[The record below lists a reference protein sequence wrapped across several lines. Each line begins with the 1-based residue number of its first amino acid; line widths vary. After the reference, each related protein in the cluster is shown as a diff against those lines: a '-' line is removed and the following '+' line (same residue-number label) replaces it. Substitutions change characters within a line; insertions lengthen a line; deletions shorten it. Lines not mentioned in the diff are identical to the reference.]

1 MAKRPQPAPGAI
13 YECDRLAHPL
23 FLAIR
28 LYANRLEVDM
38 GTTYL
43 HRYKKTEAYK
53 VSDLQGVTIKKR
65 TVTWKYSAALTTFG
79 IQEGRGRA
87 GILQCR
93 EQPLIA

>member
-43 HRYKKTEAYK
+43 HRYKGSARK
-53 VSDLQGVTIKKR
+53 V
-65 TVTWKYSAALTTFG
+65 AHFG
-79 IQEGRGRA
+79 SWPSMER
-87 GILQCR
+87 
-93 EQPLIA
+93 

>member
-28 LYANRLEVDM
+28 LYVNRLEVDM

-65 TVTWKYSAALTTFG
+65 TVTWKYSALRSLPLEFKKAEDA
-79 IQEGRGRA
+79 QEFYNA
-87 GILQCR
+87 VNSL
-93 EQPLIA
+93 